1 MIWFQRT
8 NKNSEKSLCAC
19 MRVRVYCDIDR
30 LPLNASNDFRKTLNT
45 NSKSHWKKKHFRSKT
60 ILNFSACDAFYQPY
74 NGPYIQTNAHTYY
87 KVHDFSWNNW
97 MRVLDWNRKRAWG
110 KEREREIERRNGQ
123 FLVYYFSNRSKH
135 WQINISYS
143 LAVACSDIC
152 LLICSFVRTCNMN
165 GGRDISRPTSYTI

>member
-45 NSKSHWKKKHFRSKT
+45 NSKSHWKKNTFVRRRFWIFLLAMRFINHTMVRTYK
-60 ILNFSACDAFYQPY
+60 
-74 NGPYIQTNAHTYY
+74 QTLTHTT
-87 KVHDFSWNNW
+87 KCMISVGIIECVCWIEIEKE
-97 MRVLDWNRKRAWG
+97 REG
-110 KEREREIERRNGQ
+110 KREREIERRNGQ